1 MEINGIISARYSD
14 PDHNLIECLISTS
27 EGERTYAYIPESN
40 DIVNI
45 YIRSHLDIPSML
57 PYAEQLPHLE
67 DMREKKI
74 FEISNAF
81 NECVSGRTLI
91 SLGWEMQ
98 FNQRD
103 ITMVDGA
110 VRFLEMTNGAEGYLT
125 DADNVN
131 HYRLTVPQMKQV
143 LLDMTQAYLSA
154 HAHKQELRDIAV
166 SATTHEEIDLIAW
179 Q

>member
-45 YIRSHLDIPSML
+45 YIRSHLDIPNIL
-57 PYAEQLPHLE
+57 PYAEQLLPLE

-131 HYRLTVPQMKQV
+131 HYRLTVPQMKQA

-154 HAHKQELRDIAV
+154 HAHKQQLRDMAV
-166 SATTHEEIDLIAW
+166 SATTHEEMDLIAW
-179 Q
+179 

>member
-14 PDHNLIECLISTS
+14 PDHNLIECLVSTS

-45 YIRSHLDIPSML
+45 YIRSHLDIPSIL
-57 PYAEQLPHLE
+57 PYAEQLLPLE
-67 DMREKKI
+67 DIREKKI

-81 NECVSGRTLI
+81 NECVSGRTTI
-91 SLGWEMQ
+91 SLGWDMQ

-103 ITMVDGA
+103 ITMVDRA
-110 VRFLEMTNGAEGYLT
+110 VRFLEMTNRTEGYLT

-131 HYRLTVPQMKQV
+131 HYGLTVPQMKQA

-154 HAHKQELRDIAV
+154 HAHKQELRDMAV
-166 SATTHEEIDLIAW
+166 SATTHKEIDLIAW
-179 Q
+179 